1 MRRGVNLKM
10 SILRAVLPGA
20 ALLLAGCLASPV
32 ERSGSP
38 GSITIPNTNP
48 AAVAEAARG
57 VLARYGY
64 TPGPSAPP
72 RRITFER
79 ASGRTGEIMFG
90 SPVSNTAIRVRLDL
104 VPIAGTRD
112 IRVMPSVS
120 RVRNAGRAGFEDET
134 GMLLRSWSAQFRP
147 ALREIKARSANA
159 GPARAAAGH

>member
-1 MRRGVNLKM
+1 MRGGVERTKRL
-10 SILRAVLPGA
+10 LRAVLPA
-20 ALLLAGCLASPV
+20 AAILLGGCLASPV

-38 GSITIPNTNP
+38 GSITVPNTNP
-48 AAVAEAARG
+48 AAVAAAARA
-57 VLARYGY
+57 VFARYGY
-64 TPGPSAPP
+64 APGPSALP
-72 RRITFER
+72 RHISFER
-79 ASGRTGEIMFG
+79 AAGRTGEIMFG
-90 SPVSNTAIRVRLDL
+90 SPVHNNTAIRVRLDL

-159 GPARAAAGH
+159 GPGRAGL